1 MRKNYR
7 KAQKQPTVQYRTN
20 EAITASE
27 VRLLDENGE
36 HVGVVSLSEAM
47 ERAKNLEL
55 DLIEIEPK
63 ADPPVCKIT
72 SFGKLKYI
80 LEKELRK
87 QKAKQKKVEVKG
99 IRLSLRIGQH
109 DLMVRQAQAKKFLEQ
124 NDKVRLEIV
133 LRGRE
138 RQHTD
143 LAKSIVKQFI
153 DALRKE
159 FGPAIA
165 VDQDISL
172 QGGRLSTTIG
182 LKK

>member
-7 KAQKQPTVQYRTN
+7 RAVSQPQKREYRTN
-20 EAITASE
+20 QAITATE

-36 HVGVVSLSEAM
+36 HIGVVSIEEAIRRAQESEC
-47 ERAKNLEL
+47 

-63 ADPPVCKIT
+63 GTPPVCKLMDY
-72 SFGKLKYI
+72 GKLKYS

-87 QKAKQKKVEVKG
+87 QKAKQKKTEIKG
-99 IRLSLRIGQH
+99 IRISLRIGQH
-109 DLMVRQAQAKKFLEQ
+109 DLDIRLAQAHKFLEQ
-124 NDKVRLEIV
+124 NDKVKLEMV

-143 LAKSIVKQFI
+143 LAREIIQKFIKSLEAQGLPVIT
-153 DALRKE
+153 E
-159 FGPAIA
+159 GAIS
-165 VDQDISL
+165 V
-172 QGGRLSTTIG
+172 QGGRLSTIIG